1 MTEAIMLRNRLAA
14 SVSEYRK
21 TIPTERRH
29 TVPVCS
35 KLVSGEPHIVSAS
48 AVGFAK
54 LVSLTA
60 DVLCAEEGLASPI
73 CVILWL
79 LVFLPARPF
88 PSCSS
93 PRAGRLLRLAIT
105 TETES
110 DLCSGSQLQ
119 DLCQLVPQ
127 GLQDYICKM
136 DGACI
141 TAQSQV
147 RSKPDFNKALD
158 HKAWLLPAQMVM
170 WK

>member
-1 MTEAIMLRNRLAA
+1 M
-14 SVSEYRK
+14 
-21 TIPTERRH
+21 
-29 TVPVCS
+29 PVCS

-48 AVGFAK
+48 PVGFVK

-60 DVLCAEEGLASPI
+60 DLLCAEEGLASPI

-88 PSCSS
+88 PSCNS
-93 PRAGRLLRLAIT
+93 PRAGRLLRLDIT
-105 TETES
+105 PTATES
-110 DLCSGSQLQ
+110 GLCTGSQLQ
-119 DLCQLVPQ
+119 DKCQLVPQ
-127 GLQDYICKM
+127 GLQVYICKM

-170 WK
+170 WKWQLHKVPGPQVQHEHT

>member
-1 MTEAIMLRNRLAA
+1 MLRNRLAA
-14 SVSEYRK
+14 SASKYRK
-21 TIPTERRH
+21 TTPTTRRH

-35 KLVSGEPHIVSAS
+35 KLVSGESRTVLPSPTA
-48 AVGFAK
+48 FAK
-54 LVSLTA
+54 LISLTA
-60 DVLCAEEGLASPI
+60 NPFCAEEGLASPV

-79 LVFLPARPF
+79 LVSLPARPF

-93 PRAGRLLRLAIT
+93 PRAGHLLRLAIT
-105 TETES
+105 PTATES

-119 DLCQLVPQ
+119 GMFQLVPQ
-127 GLQDYICKM
+127 GLQVYICKM